1 MILAAGFGLL
11 IGVALGLLGAGG
23 SILAVPAL
31 VYGVGEPVR
40 QAIPA
45 SLVVVGLSALGGVI
59 PRLRQGV
66 VRWPIAAVF
75 GAAGAGAC
83 TVAGGRVNWRA
94 CLPRALGVGAVVGFL
109 TGLFGVGGG
118 FLVSCVMISGRTD

>member
-1 MILAAGFGLL
+1 M
-11 IGVALGLLGAGG
+11 
-23 SILAVPAL
+23 PAL

-75 GAAGAGAC
+75 GAAGAGA
-83 TVAGGRVNWRA
+83 AFGGA
-94 CLPRALGVGAVVGFL
+94 AVGQLVTEQVLLLAFAVVMVAAAARML
-109 TGLFGVGGG
+109 VGQAEQR
-118 FLVSCVMISGRTD
+118 GRARWPVDG